1 MLPQKYVWGGLIEG
15 PQADLQR
22 QYIGTTGPTSFQHC
36 SVQQIQSM
44 TAMSFL
50 TKPLN
55 QCTEVGVI

>member
-1 MLPQKYVWGGLIEG
+1 MPPQKYVWVGLIEG

-44 TAMSFL
+44 TAMGFYE
-50 TKPLN
+50 KPLN
-55 QCTEVGVI
+55 QCTESGVM